1 MAADSEVIKLLV
13 VGDAGT
19 GKTSIIKRWLAGQN
33 NYLIN
38 SHASIRISINRYVN
52 NFFSEDH
59 KATVGVDFAVK
70 HVNVNGK
77 EVRLQLWDIA
87 GQERFGSSASKVRR

>member
-1 MAADSEVIKLLV
+1 MAQTQEVIKIIV
-13 VGDAGT
+13 VGDAGA
-19 GKTSIIKRWLAGQN
+19 GKTSIIK
-33 NYLIN
+33 
-38 SHASIRISINRYVN
+38 RYVN

-70 HVNVNGK
+70 QVNVAGK

-87 GQERFGSSASKVRR
+87 GQERGATTSKVGGGI